1 MLFVFSCVVLL
12 QLVSKFCKVHIV
24 SKRPAESEAQGLGWS
39 IKQVCWLQK
48 NLSWRRKR
56 VETLMQ
62 MSRRRMFEMVGSAM
76 AKLQEPKRVD
86 S

>member
-1 MLFVFSCVVLL
+1 M
-12 QLVSKFCKVHIV
+12 
-24 SKRPAESEAQGLGWS
+24 
-39 IKQVCWLQK
+39 
-48 NLSWRRKR
+48 
-56 VETLMQ
+56 ETLMQ